1 MQNLLRTAHAKGLT
15 SIVIPSLGVGNL
27 HYPVNVSAQILFDE
41 VIAFHA
47 RNPSAIQMFHFVI
60 YKKEDYEAFKREYSQ
75 HMSEG
80 SVFKL
85 VRLFHNHNCIHVTY
99 MYRQC
104 TAVFWQENIW
114 LSVY

>member
-27 HYPVNVSAQILFDE
+27 HYPVNVSARILFDE

-60 YKKEDYEAFKREYSQ
+60 YKKEDYEAFNKEYTQ
-75 HMSEG
+75 HMSGG
-80 SVFKL
+80 SVFKQ
-85 VRLFHNHNCIHVTY
+85 VRLFHNQNCMHV
-99 MYRQC
+99 
-104 TAVFWQENIW
+104 N
-114 LSVY
+114 LL